1 MKSIKG
7 VCNGI
12 TDSNKFVTSVDREFW
27 IKQNEPKYTV
37 GANTFIHPT
46 AIIAD
51 NVVIGDNCYVGPYC
65 LIGEPAEWK
74 GREHESKGVIIG
86 NNVRITGHVTIDSGV
101 DKPTVIHDWCYIM
114 KGVHIGHDAII
125 RKNVTLSCHAL
136 IGGHSIISH
145 DVNIGLGAIVHQKI
159 IVPPG
164 CMIGM
169 GTVVTKKTEMQ
180 RNSKYVG
187 NPARYLSPNI
197 KP

>member
-1 MKSIKG
+1 MPF
-7 VCNGI
+7 
-12 TDSNKFVTSVDREFW
+12 T
-27 IKQNEPKYTV
+27 QNSQYLKV
-37 GANTFIHPT
+37 GSSYIHPT
-46 AIIAD
+46 AVIYP
-51 NVVIGDNCYVGPYC
+51 NVTIGENCYIGAYC
-65 LIGEPAEWK
+65 IIGAPAEWK
-74 GREHESKGVIIG
+74 GKEHESKGVIIG

-101 DKPTVIHDWCYIM
+101 DKPTVIHNWCYIM

-180 RNSKYVG
+180 LNSKYVG